1 MINIELVFCTQQLAS
16 FSLSGKKRRNR
27 RQASKMNQNHVGFN
41 LSKHFIRVSRLSG
54 YNSQLRQS
62 LKKDGDMKFGDRS
75 EGKNDCE

>member
-1 MINIELVFCTQQLAS
+1 
-16 FSLSGKKRRNR
+16 
-27 RQASKMNQNHVGFN
+27 MNQNHVGFN